1 MVAPFP
7 DSQANPTHY
16 LTTTSEVTPVYDHR
30 KLSERA
36 TQNLQKEERKKILNY
51 NLGQLSITTCQQP
64 SRLLLLSAY
73 IKQSQE

>member
-36 TQNLQKEERKKILNY
+36 TQNLQKRGEKEDIKLE
-51 NLGQLSITTCQQP
+51 
-64 SRLLLLSAY
+64 SRATFHYHLPAT
-73 IKQSQE
+73 KQAIAA

>member
-36 TQNLQKEERKKILNY
+36 TQNLQKEERKKILN
-51 NLGQLSITTCQQP
+51 
-64 SRLLLLSAY
+64 
-73 IKQSQE
+73 